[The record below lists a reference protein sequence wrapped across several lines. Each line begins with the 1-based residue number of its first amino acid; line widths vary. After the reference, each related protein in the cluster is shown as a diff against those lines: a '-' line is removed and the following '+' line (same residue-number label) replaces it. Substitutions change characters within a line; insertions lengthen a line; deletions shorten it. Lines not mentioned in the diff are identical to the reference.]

1 MTPAQSDG
9 HSVQP
14 PHSEVYPSLSVIVP
28 IYNGEADVADLV
40 QCLWAQTYPIHR
52 VEYLLVDNNSSDR
65 THARLQ
71 TLAAESREKGITLK
85 VLQENHIQS
94 SYAARNTG
102 IKSAQGTILVFTDAD
117 CRPCPQWLTKLI
129 VPFAEPTVGLVAG
142 EITGLPSQNWLEIY
156 ADRQDTL
163 SQKHTLAHSFCP
175 YGQTANLAIR
185 QQALETIGLFR
196 PYLTT
201 GGDADICWRIQQ
213 ETSWTI
219 TFVDDAQVHHRHRST
234 LTELRSQW
242 QRYGRSN
249 RYLHELHGIDL
260 TPALSPIDYA
270 RRFARWL
277 IKEVP
282 RHIVKMMKQQEDW
295 IDLLSTPISLICIQ
309 SRSQGQT
316 QAHLPDQARKA
327 ELWRSTSPSPS
338 CLYHEPDSIYL
349 RDNSR
354 SS

>member
-1 MTPAQSDG
+1 MTPAQSDD
-9 HSVQP
+9 HSAQP
-14 PHSEVYPSLSVIVP
+14 PHVEVCPLLSVIVP

-40 QCLWAQTYPIHR
+40 QCLWAQTYPAHQ

-65 THARLQ
+65 THAQLQ
-71 TLAAESREKGITLK
+71 TLAAESREKGIILK

-102 IKSAQGTILVFTDAD
+102 IKSAQGTILIFTDAD
-117 CRPCPQWLTKLI
+117 CRPCPQWLTKLSG
-129 VPFAEPTVGLVAG
+129 PFADPTVGLVAG
-142 EITGLPSQNWLEIY
+142 EITGLPSQNWLETY
-156 ADRQDTL
+156 ADRQETL

-175 YGQTANLAIR
+175 YGQTANLAVR
-185 QQALETIGLFR
+185 QQAFKAVGLFR

-219 TFVDDAQVHHRHRST
+219 TFVEDALVYHRHRST

-249 RYLHELHGIDL
+249 RYLHELHNINL
-260 TPALSPIDYA
+260 TPALSSFEYA
-270 RRFARWL
+270 RRCARWL

-282 RHIVKMMKQQEDW
+282 KHIIKMIMQQADW
-295 IDLLSTPISLICIQ
+295 IDLLSTPISLICMQ
-309 SRSQGQT
+309 ARSQGQT
-316 QAHLPDQARKA
+316 QAQLTDQARKT
-327 ELWRSTSPSPS
+327 EPWSSTPPSTSCPSTP
-338 CLYHEPDSIYL
+338 YV
-349 RDNSR
+349 SR
-354 SS
+354 